1 MATANLSVGINTTK
15 AKSDL
20 QELKTW
26 MAKGL
31 TDMTLSI
38 NSTALQTSINT
49 AMKGPSG
56 GYRLHINAA
65 QLKTDVADALK
76 GAVAGAKVGGGS
88 IDSTQIAAGIKQIKQ
103 TLSTGLA
110 EAGQEGGKRLTKT
123 ITDDFGNLVTI
134 SHKAGVAAGKAA
146 ATGMEEGAKTAK
158 ISYRFKEGAGA
169 VGASLPTSYT
179 AEQVKAKAIEA
190 EADKAAKASMLR
202 RISQMREEF
211 EARKQLN
218 SLNEAGYRQQEL
230 AKLKSDARLQALNE
244 TGHRQM
250 QYRQI
255 QQSQALTALN
265 EAGYRQQELAKLKS
279 DARLQ
284 ALNETGHRQ
293 MQYRQIQQSQAL
305 TALNEAGYRQQEL
318 AKLKSDA
325 RLQALNETGHR
336 QMQYRQIQQSQAL
349 TALNEAG
356 YRQQELA
363 KLKSDARLQALN
375 ETGHR
380 QMQYRQIQ
388 QSQALTALNEAG
400 YRQQE
405 LAKQSHQR
413 RMEILDAKFSASSAA
428 SQLNRAKLAE
438 ALIARGVNAA
448 NTVGPLAASF
458 GNAQGIAQL
467 ASQIRQVGQAHSGA
481 TTQTKAHTA
490 AMHDAHSAARGLAS
504 GMGMMWLT
512 WGNIAP
518 LLAGASLSHG
528 FIQAMK
534 AGTEFAYQLTFVK
547 ALGGETADS
556 VRGIGAAALEMSKSG
571 LYGPVELANG
581 LRTLSQAGVAT
592 KDSMMALPQV
602 FDLATV
608 GEMNMKDAALT
619 LAGVMT
625 AFKLE
630 VKDMSHIGDVFAKA
644 AAVSQTSVE
653 QLTQAM
659 KMASVVGYQYGA
671 SVEDTATALTL
682 LAKMNITGT
691 AAGTS
696 LRNMLKELYTP
707 TEKAASIMKNLGL
720 SAQTAAGE
728 LKPFPDVVYA
738 LKGKLEEFNKAS
750 QTKILQGIF
759 GERGAKEAIAMLS
772 LTREEW
778 DKLNKTISESGGFMA
793 KVSAELE
800 ATTKGSFK
808 KAINTLQSTLI
819 EAFLNTEGAAGQ
831 LAIKLQQTFSSETF
845 KTAVNGIVTGM
856 LGLTN
861 ALVAMGPV
869 LAMVAAGWVAVKAA
883 IVVEATWT
891 LVAAGITNVSMT
903 LKAFTLVATGA
914 ATAVGGSTGLMAALR
929 MVLGPFG
936 LLLTAVTAVTAA
948 LGYLYNRM
956 GDYGYA
962 NALANSTNTAASA
975 MENLANKTRAAT
987 AELRRQRREKEGK
1000 TEIGQS
1006 LSVVQK
1012 AENDR
1017 KDTKALLDSLTDAQR
1032 TGGISMERGFM
1043 ISSLTSSLR
1052 EQDQALVKLRKNYG
1066 EATTEFNEGLRERSK
1081 IATLDSEE
1089 VIRGMPTSKLKPSQV
1104 AAKKTAEGTAEWL
1117 KQNTE
1122 FIIQNYGEQAATIL
1136 DRVTKNLNEQV
1147 QDAKIATGTRNAD
1160 EVTTKGG
1167 GGRADREAAKLEN
1180 ANVLD
1185 LEKRYQAELKTIDAY
1200 YAKLEKIESTSA
1212 QYGIKTKE
1220 EAESKITALTEEHW
1234 TKRLEKVSTMSDE
1247 MSALLGKSVKLSEA
1261 DAQKAKT
1268 FVATAQEE
1276 INTLKEKIEWIKE
1289 EARLKAEGAAIKFN
1303 KDIDKNNVDLT
1314 KELELAK
1321 AAVYG
1326 KVSNPVERAR
1336 NNAETLVSN
1345 RYAQMIQEA
1354 VDARIQAEQSGNE
1367 AAIKA
1372 TAERLELLDQEV
1384 QKSKQ
1389 YYGDQYAALAEYQQ
1403 TASYGWD
1410 KFWEK
1415 YEENATTAAKVVE
1428 QSLESVTKNIE
1439 DAFADMF
1446 KTGKFDAK
1454 KMVDSILSD
1463 VGRLV
1468 AKLAVSDIGNLLFG
1482 KGKPSG
1488 DVLGSI
1494 FGMSGKKEGEGNQ
1507 PEGLSGLLTKA
1518 AEGLKSF
1525 WNSLTGATSATVE
1538 STAKTVEDVLTMGT
1552 KKVAETSSTAAL
1564 TELAAAAQMAATSLS
1579 MVGSTGG
1586 GGGGGILSGL
1596 LGAIGGSG
1604 TSAASATA
1612 DFVPYAWANGGAFR
1626 NGIQAFAKGGT
1637 FSNSIVRQPTLF
1649 RFADGTGMMGEA
1661 GPEAIMPLT
1670 RDSQGRLGVRYEGR
1684 EPPNRK
1690 VENKVTNNNVS
1701 VSINAPG
1708 GDPAKVRRSGA
1719 AVAREVANAV
1729 AGSGRYR

>member
-1 MATANLSVGINTTK
+1 MATANLSVGINTK
-15 AKSDL
+15 PAH
-20 QELKTW
+20 EALKKLKDE
-26 MAKGL
+26 MAKIK
-31 TDMTLSI
+31 TAIPVTIDPKSVSSALSGTKI
-38 NSTALQTSINT
+38 KVTIDAADLASQF
-49 AMKGPSG
+49 K
-56 GYRLHINAA
+56 RAA
-65 QLKTDVADALK
+65 QDGLSGLKL
-76 GAVAGAKVGGGS
+76 GGGS
-88 IDSTQIAAGIKQIKQ
+88 IDTTQIKAGIDQIKQ
-103 TLSTGLA
+103 YMANAANDPAMGNALA
-110 EAGQEGGKRLTKT
+110 DNIKKGTPKAAAAAKEAGK
-123 ITDDFGNLVTI
+123 
-134 SHKAGVAAGKAA
+134 AAGKAFA
-146 ATGMEEGAKTAK
+146 DGEEEGARTAK
-158 ISYRFKEGAGA
+158 ISYRFKQGAGS
-169 VGASLPTSYT
+169 VSISEKTDYT
-179 AEQVKAKAIEA
+179 AEQVKARA
-190 EADKAAKASMLR
+190 EEAKADESSRAAMLR
-202 RISQMREEF
+202 RIAIMKEEF
-211 EARKQLN
+211 EARKQLQA
-218 SLNEAGYRQQEL
+218 LNDAGYRQQEL
-230 AKLKSDARLQALNE
+230 AKQKAEARMQALNEAGHRQMQYRQIQQAQSLQALNDAGYRQQELAKQKAEARMQALNE

-255 QQSQALTALN
+255 QQAQS
-265 EAGYRQQELAKLKS
+265 
-279 DARLQ
+279 LQ
-284 ALNETGHRQ
+284 ALN
-293 MQYRQIQQSQAL
+293 
-305 TALNEAGYRQQEL
+305 
-318 AKLKSDA
+318 D
-325 RLQALNETGHR
+325 
-336 QMQYRQIQQSQAL
+336 
-349 TALNEAG
+349 
-356 YRQQELA
+356 
-363 KLKSDARLQALN
+363 
-375 ETGHR
+375 
-380 QMQYRQIQ
+380 
-388 QSQALTALNEAG
+388 AG

-405 LAKQSHQR
+405 LAKQAHQK
-413 RMEILDAKFSASSAA
+413 RMELLDARFAASSAK
-428 SQLNRAKLAE
+428 SQLNKAKLAE
-438 ALIARGVNAA
+438 SLYARGIDASGV
-448 NTVGPLAASF
+448 VGPLAASF
-458 GNAQGIAQL
+458 GNAAGIAQL
-467 ASQIRQVGQAHSGA
+467 SAATKQLGEAHKEA
-481 TTQTKAHTA
+481 TGHTKTHAA
-490 AMHDAHSAARGLAS
+490 AMRDAHSAARGLAS

-547 ALGGETADS
+547 ALGGETAES
-556 VRGIGAAALEMSKSG
+556 VRGIGNAALELSKNG
-571 LYGPVELANG
+571 LFGPVELANG
-581 LRTLSQAGVAT
+581 LRTLSQAGLSAAE
-592 KDSMMALPQV
+592 SMKALPV
-602 FDLATV
+602 VLDLATV
-608 GEMNMKDAALT
+608 GEMNMKDAAVT
-619 LAGVMT
+619 LVGVMT
-625 AFKLE
+625 AFNLDKSDLT
-630 VKDMSHIGDVFAKA
+630 KIGDVFAKA

-653 QLTQAM
+653 QMTQAM
-659 KMASVVGYQYGA
+659 KTASVVGEQYGA
-671 SVEDTATALTL
+671 TMQDTATALTL

-696 LRNMLKELYTP
+696 LRNMLKELYSP
-707 TEKAASIMKNLGL
+707 TEKAAKIMKDLGV
-720 SAQTAAGE
+720 SAQTASGE
-728 LKPFPDVVYA
+728 LKPFPDVIFSM
-738 LKGKLEEFNKAS
+738 KKKLEEFNKAS
-750 QTKILQGIF
+750 QVKILQGLF
-759 GERGAKEAIAMLS
+759 GERGAKEAVAMLS

-778 DKLNKTISESGGFMA
+778 DKLNKTISESGGFMRE
-793 KVSAELE
+793 VSAELE
-800 ATTKGSFK
+800 GTVKGSFK
-808 KAINTLQSTLI
+808 QAINTLQVSLI
-819 EAFLNTEGAAGQ
+819 EAYNSTEGAAGQ
-831 LAIKLQQTFSSETF
+831 LAGKLKETF
-845 KTAVNGIVTGM
+845 GSTQFKESLTTIVTGM
-856 LGLTN
+856 LGITN
-861 ALVAMGPV
+861 ALVTMAPA
-869 LAMVAAGWVAVKAA
+869 LAVAAGGWIALRAAMIGAAVWTSVSTALAGATLATQTLGAVAAGTATTLTGSTGILAA
-883 IVVEATWT
+883 ARMLPGVLGAAGASLIATTGLLGPLAIAIGAAGAAWYLFRDRTEETMNQSTAKVRTSTQEMISDLRKFQAEAGKLNAGTVRSRADAAFSATEATWES
-891 LVAAGITNVSMT
+891 LAKDRKEAA
-903 LKAFTLVATGA
+903 K
-914 ATAVGGSTGLMAALR
+914 R
-929 MVLGPFG
+929 FG
-936 LLLTAVTAVTAA
+936 LSERDLTGDFNEYALAAKATSTYNIFPVLDAIKKKSAEAAAQREAA
-948 LGYLYNRM
+948 LGLLK
-956 GDYGYA
+956 
-962 NALANSTNTAASA
+962 LA
-975 MENLANKTRAAT
+975 K
-987 AELRRQRREKEGK
+987 
-1000 TEIGQS
+1000 
-1006 LSVVQK
+1006 K
-1012 AENDR
+1012 AEED
-1017 KDTKALLDSLTDAQR
+1017 DLLIAKSAQV
-1032 TGGISMERGFM
+1032 
-1043 ISSLTSSLR
+1043 TSGT
-1052 EQDQALVKLRKNYG
+1052 KNY
-1066 EATTEFNEGLRERSK
+1066 
-1081 IATLDSEE
+1081 E
-1089 VIRGMPTSKLKPSQV
+1089 VGGGTS
-1104 AAKKTAEGTAEWL
+1104 
-1117 KQNTE
+1117 
-1122 FIIQNYGEQAATIL
+1122 
-1136 DRVTKNLNEQV
+1136 
-1147 QDAKIATGTRNAD
+1147 
-1160 EVTTKGG
+1160 

-1180 ANVLD
+1180 SVIQD
-1185 LEKRYQAELKTIDAY
+1185 LEKRYQAELKTVDAY

-1454 KMVDSILSD
+1454 KMIDSILSD

-1468 AKLAVSDIGNLLFG
+1468 AKLAVSDLGNLLFG

-1596 LGAIGGSG
+1596 FGAIGGSG

-1684 EPPNRK
+1684 EAPQSRGNSN
-1690 VENKVTNNNVS
+1690 VSNNN
-1701 VSINAPG
+1701 INVTVNSKS
-1708 GDPAKVRRSGA
+1708 GDPAEIRRSGA
-1719 AVAREVANAV
+1719 AVARQVASAV

>member
-707 TEKAASIMKNLGL
+707 TEKAASIMKDLG
-720 SAQTAAGE
+720 
-728 LKPFPDVVYA
+728 A
-738 LKGKLEEFNKAS
+738 LRTDRS
-750 QTKILQGIF
+750 
-759 GERGAKEAIAMLS
+759 R
-772 LTREEW
+772 R
-778 DKLNKTISESGGFMA
+778 
-793 KVSAELE
+793 
-800 ATTKGSFK
+800 
-808 KAINTLQSTLI
+808 
-819 EAFLNTEGAAGQ
+819 
-831 LAIKLQQTFSSETF
+831 
-845 KTAVNGIVTGM
+845 
-856 LGLTN
+856 
-861 ALVAMGPV
+861 
-869 LAMVAAGWVAVKAA
+869 
-883 IVVEATWT
+883 VEA
-891 LVAAGITNVSMT
+891 L
-903 LKAFTLVATGA
+903 
-914 ATAVGGSTGLMAALR
+914 
-929 MVLGPFG
+929 P
-936 LLLTAVTAVTAA
+936 
-948 LGYLYNRM
+948 
-956 GDYGYA
+956 
-962 NALANSTNTAASA
+962 
-975 MENLANKTRAAT
+975 
-987 AELRRQRREKEGK
+987 RR
-1000 TEIGQS
+1000 
-1006 LSVVQK
+1006 
-1012 AENDR
+1012 
-1017 KDTKALLDSLTDAQR
+1017 
-1032 TGGISMERGFM
+1032 
-1043 ISSLTSSLR
+1043 
-1052 EQDQALVKLRKNYG
+1052 
-1066 EATTEFNEGLRERSK
+1066 GLR
-1081 IATLDSEE
+1081 A
-1089 VIRGMPTSKLKPSQV
+1089 
-1104 AAKKTAEGTAEWL
+1104 
-1117 KQNTE
+1117 
-1122 FIIQNYGEQAATIL
+1122 
-1136 DRVTKNLNEQV
+1136 
-1147 QDAKIATGTRNAD
+1147 
-1160 EVTTKGG
+1160 
-1167 GGRADREAAKLEN
+1167 
-1180 ANVLD
+1180 
-1185 LEKRYQAELKTIDAY
+1185 
-1200 YAKLEKIESTSA
+1200 
-1212 QYGIKTKE
+1212 
-1220 EAESKITALTEEHW
+1220 
-1234 TKRLEKVSTMSDE
+1234 
-1247 MSALLGKSVKLSEA
+1247 
-1261 DAQKAKT
+1261 
-1268 FVATAQEE
+1268 
-1276 INTLKEKIEWIKE
+1276 
-1289 EARLKAEGAAIKFN
+1289 
-1303 KDIDKNNVDLT
+1303 
-1314 KELELAK
+1314 
-1321 AAVYG
+1321 
-1326 KVSNPVERAR
+1326 
-1336 NNAETLVSN
+1336 
-1345 RYAQMIQEA
+1345 
-1354 VDARIQAEQSGNE
+1354 
-1367 AAIKA
+1367 
-1372 TAERLELLDQEV
+1372 
-1384 QKSKQ
+1384 
-1389 YYGDQYAALAEYQQ
+1389 
-1403 TASYGWD
+1403 
-1410 KFWEK
+1410 
-1415 YEENATTAAKVVE
+1415 
-1428 QSLESVTKNIE
+1428 
-1439 DAFADMF
+1439 
-1446 KTGKFDAK
+1446 
-1454 KMVDSILSD
+1454 
-1463 VGRLV
+1463 
-1468 AKLAVSDIGNLLFG
+1468 
-1482 KGKPSG
+1482 
-1488 DVLGSI
+1488 
-1494 FGMSGKKEGEGNQ
+1494 
-1507 PEGLSGLLTKA
+1507 
-1518 AEGLKSF
+1518 
-1525 WNSLTGATSATVE
+1525 
-1538 STAKTVEDVLTMGT
+1538 
-1552 KKVAETSSTAAL
+1552 
-1564 TELAAAAQMAATSLS
+1564 
-1579 MVGSTGG
+1579 
-1586 GGGGGILSGL
+1586 
-1596 LGAIGGSG
+1596 
-1604 TSAASATA
+1604 
-1612 DFVPYAWANGGAFR
+1612 
-1626 NGIQAFAKGGT
+1626 
-1637 FSNSIVRQPTLF
+1637 
-1649 RFADGTGMMGEA
+1649 
-1661 GPEAIMPLT
+1661 
-1670 RDSQGRLGVRYEGR
+1670 
-1684 EPPNRK
+1684 
-1690 VENKVTNNNVS
+1690 
-1701 VSINAPG
+1701 
-1708 GDPAKVRRSGA
+1708 
-1719 AVAREVANAV
+1719 
-1729 AGSGRYR
+1729 

>member
-15 AKSDL
+15 AKTDL

-26 MAKGL
+26 MTKGL

-88 IDSTQIAAGIKQIKQ
+88 IDATQIAAGIKQIKQ

-123 ITDDFGNLVTI
+123 ITDDFGNLVTV
-134 SHKAGVAAGKAA
+134 SHKAGVAAGKATVA
-146 ATGMEEGAKTAK
+146 GMEEGAKTAR

-265 EAGYRQQELAKLKS
+265 EAGYRQQEL
-279 DARLQ
+279 
-284 ALNETGHRQ
+284 G
-293 MQYRQIQQSQAL
+293 
-305 TALNEAGYRQQEL
+305 
-318 AKLKSDA
+318 
-325 RLQALNETGHR
+325 
-336 QMQYRQIQQSQAL
+336 
-349 TALNEAG
+349 
-356 YRQQELA
+356 
-363 KLKSDARLQALN
+363 
-375 ETGHR
+375 
-380 QMQYRQIQ
+380 
-388 QSQALTALNEAG
+388 
-400 YRQQE
+400 
-405 LAKQSHQR
+405 KQSHQR

-556 VRGIGAAALEMSKSG
+556 VRGIGAAALEMSKNG

-696 LRNMLKELYTP
+696 LRNMLKELYAP

-987 AELRRQRREKEGK
+987 AELRRQRMEKEGK

-1089 VIRGMPTSKLKPSQV
+1089 GIRGMPTSKLKPSQV

-1180 ANVLD
+1180 SVIQD
-1185 LEKRYQAELKTIDAY
+1185 LEKRYQAELKTVDAY

-1289 EARLKAEGAAIKFN
+1289 EAKLKAQGAEVRFN
-1303 KDIDKNNVDLT
+1303 KDLRGAADELT
-1314 KELELAK
+1314 KEQAARREKIYGRAEDPISRARSEGELAAELKYTKLRTEAEEELRIARLGGDQAAIDSAERRRDVVLETLAQQK
-1321 AAVYG
+1321 AAMADMF
-1326 KVSNPVERAR
+1326 EAD
-1336 NNAETLVSN
+1336 T
-1345 RYAQMIQEA
+1345 RYM
-1354 VDARIQAEQSGNE
+1354 QS
-1367 AAIKA
+1367 
-1372 TAERLELLDQEV
+1372 
-1384 QKSKQ
+1384 
-1389 YYGDQYAALAEYQQ
+1389 AEY
-1403 TASYGWD
+1403 GWNQ
-1410 KFWEK
+1410 FWTK
-1415 YEENATTAAKVVE
+1415 YRENGLTAAKVVE
-1428 QSLESVTKNIE
+1428 QGLDSVTSNLEK
-1439 DAFADMF
+1439 AFSDMF
-1446 KTGKFDAK
+1446 EKGTFDAK
-1454 KMVDSILSD
+1454 AMMKAIGSD
-1463 VGRLV
+1463 L
-1468 AKLAVSDIGNLLFG
+1468 AKLIAKMAVADLGRIITG
-1482 KGKPSG
+1482 KGESST
-1488 DVLGSI
+1488 DLLSNI
-1494 FGMSGKKEGEGNQ
+1494 FGSA
-1507 PEGLSGLLTKA
+1507 TKGGSSNA
-1518 AEGLKSF
+1518 APPGTSPFGPTQGAGAEGLVAQATEGLKNF
-1525 WNSLTGATSATVE
+1525 WNSLTGATTATENAATKTAESIVQTVTKTTTETSATA
-1538 STAKTVEDVLTMGT
+1538 SLA
-1552 KKVAETSSTAAL
+1552 
-1564 TELAAAAQMAATSLS
+1564 ELAASAQMAATSLS
-1579 MVGSTGG
+1579 MVGTGGATGG
-1586 GGGGGILSGL
+1586 GGGGTNWAGL
-1596 LGAIGGSG
+1596 LGA
-1604 TSAASATA
+1604 AASAVGGDYAGAVMGVASALGSNGRVGNAYAQSQGYEPLDHATA
-1612 DFVPYAWANGGAFR
+1612 NLGFYDAKGGAYNDTGR
-1626 NGIQAFAKGGT
+1626 IKAFAKGSA
-1637 FSNSIVRQPTLF
+1637 FSNKIVNSPTLF
-1649 RFADGTGMMGEA
+1649 KFADGTGMMGEA
-1661 GPEAIMPLT
+1661 GPEAIMPLS

-1684 EPPNRK
+1684 DAPKPRGDM
-1690 VENKVTNNNVS
+1690 KVTTNNINVNVHSPKGDSAEIRRAGAS
-1701 VSINAPG
+1701 VARNI
-1708 GDPAKVRRSGA
+1708 GA
-1719 AVAREVANAV
+1719 AM
-1729 AGSGRYR
+1729 AGSRRYA